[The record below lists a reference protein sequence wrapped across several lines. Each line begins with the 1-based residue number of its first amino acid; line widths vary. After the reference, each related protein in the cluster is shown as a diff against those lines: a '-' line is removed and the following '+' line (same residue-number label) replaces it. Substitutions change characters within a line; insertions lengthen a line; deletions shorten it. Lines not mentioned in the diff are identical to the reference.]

1 MAFHIKKPSA
11 LIAEIPVY
19 YKGDSRWTDK
29 FDDRKTYDADP
40 SALLVND
47 DGTNGGWTGAIIVDE
62 G

>member
-1 MAFHIKKPSA
+1 MAYHIKKPSA
-11 LIAEIPVY
+11 LITEITVY